1 MLQCSEQLCSLD
13 DGVAALNSVSGL
25 VLLSG
30 TGIIILTKGSSSQGE
45 AWEVP

>member
-1 MLQCSEQLCSLD
+1 MLQCSEQLCSLE
-13 DGVAALNSVSGL
+13 DGVAPLESVSGR

-30 TGIIILTKGSSSQGE
+30 IGIITLTKGSSSQGE